1 MSNHRNRALS
11 FVTLAVLAL
20 LSGCATGKKPDPAFA
35 PARPLEPKPPELNN
49 GAIYQDGTGLRLFE
63 DQRARRVGDILTITL
78 VETTT
83 ASKSAA
89 TTSKKNDDISLTSPT
104 LLGSSV
110 DFNIPGEVKKA
121 VPLARTTHND
131 LSVSAAGE
139 REFTGSGA
147 SSQSNTLSGSIAV
160 TVVEVLSNGNLVVR
174 GEKIVGINEGD
185 EYIQFTG
192 IVRQQDIKSDNTVL
206 STYVANAQVR
216 YGGSGA
222 VADATSHGWLSKFF
236 LAFWP
241 F

>member
-1 MSNHRNRALS
+1 MNKHRNRAL
-11 FVTLAVLAL
+11 VLAATMLMAL
-20 LSGCATGKKPDPAFA
+20 LSGCATGRKPDPAFA
-35 PARPLEPKPPELNN
+35 PTRPLEPKPAELNH
-49 GAIYQDGTGLRLFE
+49 GAIYQDGIGLRLFE
-63 DQRARRVGDILTITL
+63 DQRARRVGDILTVTL

-83 ASKSAA
+83 ATKSAA
-89 TTSKKNDDISLTSPT
+89 TSTAKQDEIALDSPT

-110 DFNIPGEVKKA
+110 NFNIPGEIKKG
-121 VPLARTTHND
+121 VPLARTTNND
-131 LSVSAAGE
+131 LSVSATGN
-139 REFTGSGA
+139 REFTGTGS

-192 IVRQQDIKSDNTVL
+192 IVRQQDIKSDNTVQ
-206 STYVANAQVR
+206 STYVANAQIR
-216 YGGSGA
+216 YSGSGA